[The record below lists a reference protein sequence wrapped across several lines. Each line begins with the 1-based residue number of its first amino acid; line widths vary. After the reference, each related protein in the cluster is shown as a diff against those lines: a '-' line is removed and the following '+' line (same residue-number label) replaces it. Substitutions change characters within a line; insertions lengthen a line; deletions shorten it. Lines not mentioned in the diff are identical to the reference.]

1 MRILMYHQ
9 VAEGHPPNVHAVNS
23 GELARQM
30 KWLRESGYRSIHF
43 DDYRPGPGK
52 DRHRTVAITFDDGY
66 LDVLTVALP
75 ILREQGFVATVF
87 LIAGLMGKCRQWPDG
102 ADSSCP
108 PFLTWAQ
115 AREAGRDNVRFGSHT
130 MTHPDL
136 TTISAAMLEAEL
148 GESRRLIEQET
159 GTPTI
164 AFAYPYG
171 RENPRVRRLA
181 RETGYRLA
189 CTGPVGYAGAPGND
203 IYQLKR
209 VTVLATDT
217 LDDFAQKVQGNLQR
231 RLAWYAR
238 LLRSRL
244 RNHYTRRGAAPS
256 PPARHGP

>member
-9 VAEGHPPNVHAVNS
+9 VVEGRPPNIHAVS
-23 GELARQM
+23 AAEFARQI
-30 KWLRESGYRSIHF
+30 KWLREAGYRSINL
-43 DDYRPGPGK
+43 DDYWSALGK

-66 LDVLTVALP
+66 RDFLTVALP
-75 ILREQGFVATVF
+75 ILREHGFVATAF
-87 LIAGLMGKCRQWPDG
+87 LIAGMMGKCRDWPDG
-102 ADSSCP
+102 ADASCP

-115 AREAGRDNVRFGSHT
+115 AREAGRDNVRFGSHS

-148 GESRRLIEQET
+148 SESRRLIEQES
-159 GTPTI
+159 GMPMI

-171 RENPRVRRLA
+171 RENARVRRLV

-189 CTGPVGYAGAPGND
+189 CTGPVGHAGAPGND
-203 IYQLKR
+203 IFQLKR
-209 VTVLATDT
+209 VTVLATDA
-217 LDDFAQKVQGNLQR
+217 LDDFAQKVQGNLR
-231 RLAWYAR
+231 RRFTWYAR

-244 RNHYTRRGAAPS
+244 NNHLTRRGATPS